1 MHNNANW
8 LAVLKVQRVCYIW
21 WIAGWH
27 ENCME
32 QSELNEHLTKFF
44 LSKEMKDFFYRG
56 QNVLYSRRS
65 QLINVSLRQ
74 FAPWTR

>member
-1 MHNNANW
+1 
-8 LAVLKVQRVCYIW
+8 
-21 WIAGWH
+21 
-27 ENCME
+27 ME

-74 FAPWTR
+74 FAP

>member
-1 MHNNANW
+1 
-8 LAVLKVQRVCYIW
+8 
-21 WIAGWH
+21 
-27 ENCME
+27 ME